1 MVSFDTDMGL
11 EQLETLVENSKF
23 PWLLSNVLDA
33 DTSQPLLK
41 NVQTKLIVEI
51 DGLKVRHFSW
61 PVALVIIVMQFVLT

>member
-1 MVSFDTDMGL
+1 MISFDIDMGL

-51 DGLKVRHFSW
+51 DSLKVRYFS
-61 PVALVIIVMQFVLT
+61 